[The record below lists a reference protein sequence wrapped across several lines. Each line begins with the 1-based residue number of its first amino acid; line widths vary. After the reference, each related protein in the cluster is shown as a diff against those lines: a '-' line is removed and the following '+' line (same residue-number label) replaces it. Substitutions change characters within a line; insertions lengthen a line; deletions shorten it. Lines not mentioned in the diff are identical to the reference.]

1 MAYGAWLAIFLP
13 WMARD
18 GQLLGADYMLHLP
31 NLLAG
36 YFFYLKNGLLA
47 VPWFNPAQCGGLPFL
62 ADLNVGFYSLPQ
74 FLSFVIDPLQ
84 AVQATAAIFAAL
96 GGVGSYLLARRA
108 FALSPA
114 ASAVAAVLFMFNG
127 CFAARMI
134 AGHLTFHP
142 LMLAPWIALFVL
154 RGSAAGALIA
164 GALFAYAFQAGM
176 IHAIGPVAFAT
187 AAIVLIH
194 GIRFGQRWQ
203 PWAALAGAAAVA
215 VALSA
220 TRLAA
225 TVAFAENFPRQQY
238 PLAGFPSLWTAFRIA
253 LEALFYAPPTAEAWS
268 ALANTD
274 PFLDR
279 QEWDYGLGPIA
290 ALLIL
295 AGGVALLLRRA
306 DVLWR
311 HLPALLVLAAILAVP
326 LLLNWYVPAWNAVLK
341 DVPLLGSS
349 TTLVRW
355 FIVYIPVGVILA
367 ALAFDALV
375 EMPARLP
382 AMAAM
387 LVTIIL
393 PNWLIDK
400 STYQRTY
407 DATPVVA
414 AWHRGVVPPV
424 TAIVELPRSNPD
436 RRVERDANNAIAD
449 GHAQLYCYQPM
460 FGYQLQTFPVGSLH
474 AGPVTDMSP
483 AGTLNLKN
491 PACYLFPGAN
501 NCRPGDE
508 FRSDQASMAASF
520 ATYAPVPFARPA
532 LQIAAGW
539 VNLLALIVSVIAL
552 PVLLWRNRGKGAS
565 PPRLDA
571 VRPAR

>member
-1 MAYGAWLAIFLP
+1 
-13 WMARD
+13 
-18 GQLLGADYMLHLP
+18 
-31 NLLAG
+31 
-36 YFFYLKNGLLA
+36 
-47 VPWFNPAQCGGLPFL
+47 
-62 ADLNVGFYSLPQ
+62 
-74 FLSFVIDPLQ
+74 
-84 AVQATAAIFAAL
+84 
-96 GGVGSYLLARRA
+96 
-108 FALSPA
+108 
-114 ASAVAAVLFMFNG
+114 
-127 CFAARMI
+127 
-134 AGHLTFHP
+134 
-142 LMLAPWIALFVL
+142 
-154 RGSAAGALIA
+154 
-164 GALFAYAFQAGM
+164 
-176 IHAIGPVAFAT
+176 
-187 AAIVLIH
+187 
-194 GIRFGQRWQ
+194 
-203 PWAALAGAAAVA
+203 
-215 VALSA
+215 
-220 TRLAA
+220 
-225 TVAFAENFPRQQY
+225 
-238 PLAGFPSLWTAFRIA
+238 
-253 LEALFYAPPTAEAWS
+253 
-268 ALANTD
+268 
-274 PFLDR
+274 
-279 QEWDYGLGPIA
+279 LGPIA
-290 ALLIL
+290 ALLII

-311 HLPALLVLAAILAVP
+311 HLPALIAIAAILAVP